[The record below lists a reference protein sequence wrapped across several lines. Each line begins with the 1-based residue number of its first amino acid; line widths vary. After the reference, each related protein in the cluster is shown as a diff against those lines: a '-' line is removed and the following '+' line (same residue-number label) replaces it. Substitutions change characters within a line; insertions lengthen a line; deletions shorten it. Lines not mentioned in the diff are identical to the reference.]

1 MELRVLKYFLTVAQ
15 EENISHAA
23 ELLHVTQPT
32 LSRQLAELEDELG
45 VKLFHRGNRHITL
58 TEPGIL
64 LRRRAEEVL
73 TLIDKIEHEIRAQ
86 DGPIDGTISIG
97 TAESA
102 ATGILPSFLRQFS
115 QKYPLVSYEL
125 FTGNA
130 DIIKER
136 IDRGLL
142 DIGLLTEPVEVSRYE
157 CLRLQEK
164 DRWGILAPTDSPL
177 AQKSAV
183 TIEDLKDVPLMLP
196 RRREVQ
202 DNLSKWFGINQE
214 TLKIFGVYNLIGN
227 ATQLVA
233 HGLCYALALECS
245 ISRYEIASVC
255 FRPLSPE
262 QYTTSVLVWK
272 RHQPSSEAVK
282 RFIHEITMFSGN
294 S

>member
-1 MELRVLKYFLTVAQ
+1 MEFRVLKYFLAVAQ
-15 EENISHAA
+15 EENISRAA
-23 ELLHVTQPT
+23 DLLHVTQPT
-32 LSRQLAELEDELG
+32 LSRQLAELEEELG
-45 VKLFHRGNRHITL
+45 VKLFLRGNRHITL

-73 TLIDKIEHEIRAQ
+73 TLIEKIEHEIKEQ

-102 ATGILPSFLRQFS
+102 ATEILPQFMEIFS
-115 QKYPLVSYEL
+115 KNYPLVSYEL

-136 IDRGLL
+136 IDKGLL

-157 CLRLQEK
+157 FLRLKKK
-164 DRWGILAPTDSPL
+164 DCWGILASTQSPL
-177 AQKSAV
+177 AKNETV
-183 TIEDLKDVPLMLP
+183 TIDDLKDVPLMLP

-202 DNLSKWFGINQE
+202 ENLSKWFGANQDS
-214 TLKIFGVYNLIGN
+214 LKIFGIYNLIGN

-233 HGLCYALALECS
+233 HGLCYALALECAV
-245 ISRYEIASVC
+245 SRYEVSSVC

-272 RHQPSSEAVK
+272 RHQPSNEAVK
-282 RFIHEITMFSGN
+282 RFIHELTMFTGN